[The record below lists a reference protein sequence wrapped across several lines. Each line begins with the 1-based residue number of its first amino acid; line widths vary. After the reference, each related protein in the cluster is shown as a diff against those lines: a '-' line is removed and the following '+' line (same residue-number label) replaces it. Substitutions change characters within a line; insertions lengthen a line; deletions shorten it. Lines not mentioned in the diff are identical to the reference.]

1 MGGKAERL
9 AVFQPELRAWH
20 KAPDFGRGMVITMDV
35 LTDKFARRLTAQ
47 ELIRANSAAE
57 AEETR
62 RLRGQVK
69 EYEDCLAK
77 MRVASEEI
85 HAVTGRV
92 GRLVEE
98 EVASKLER
106 LTQQLTERLAEHDTA
121 PELERQIRETLAAGL
136 DAFLDGALAPGLE
149 QVLEGKLHAH
159 MNRLIEE
166 AVAPQVSRLTQDCV
180 EKIRGAQPDS
190 AKIDRLVEEGL
201 AKIQEI
207 QQDGGGV
214 EEVKD
219 LLRTLFEQSE
229 EHVHKENVKVYR
241 NVQAVVVEEHNKQ
254 GAALLD
260 MRKKLNVRLR
270 RIQATAALALAAA
283 LAGVLF
289 QALRY
294 FQVL

>member
-1 MGGKAERL
+1 
-9 AVFQPELRAWH
+9 
-20 KAPDFGRGMVITMDV
+20 MDV